1 MKTNKI
7 MIRNM
12 GRFEVHQRTKDG
24 MFNATDLLKQWNR
37 QTGQK
42 KKLDHFFE
50 NKSTD
55 EFIDVLCEDIADKQ
69 MDKNLHTRNS
79 VYVKSRASRGAN
91 AGTWMHP
98 YLFIDFAMWL
108 NPKFKYQVIKF
119 VHDQLIEQRHEAG
132 DLYRIL
138 GRAVTKFKDANY
150 AQVAKGLNYIVFGV
164 HDSELRQKA
173 TPQQLKELVD
183 LQKKLAFAVDMG
195 YIKTYESLIA
205 EMRRMF
211 RIKWQHQLTA

>member
-24 MFNATDLLKQWNR
+24 MFNATNLLKQWNKWR
-37 QTGQK
+37 GQQ
-42 KKLDHFFE
+42 
-50 NKSTD
+50 
-55 EFIDVLCEDIADKQ
+55 KQ
-69 MDKNLHTRNS
+69 MVHFLDNSTTRAFIETIEEEEDTSQRNS
-79 VYVKSRASRGAN
+79 VLIKSRANKGKN

-138 GRAVTKFKDANY
+138 GRAVTKFKDTNY
-150 AQVAKGLNYIVFGV
+150 AQVAKGLNYTVFGV

-211 RIKWQHQLTA
+211 RIKWQYQLTA